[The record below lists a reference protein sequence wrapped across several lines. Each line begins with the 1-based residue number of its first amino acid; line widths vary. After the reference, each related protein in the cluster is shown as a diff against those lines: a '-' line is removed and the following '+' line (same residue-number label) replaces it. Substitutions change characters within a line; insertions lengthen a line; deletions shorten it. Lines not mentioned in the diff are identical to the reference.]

1 MLLVSESAATLPTEP
16 MISFD
21 TWGLIVIGVLV
32 LVIWLAFRRMFPEDK
47 KKKK

>member
-1 MLLVSESAATLPTEP
+1 MVLVSDAAAALPAEP

-32 LVIWLAFRRMFPEDK
+32 LVIWLAFRRLFPEEK
-47 KKKK
+47 KPK

>member
-1 MLLVSESAATLPTEP
+1 MLLVSDAAAQPAEP

-32 LVIWLAFRRMFPEDK
+32 LVIWLAFRRLFPEEK
-47 KKKK
+47 KPK